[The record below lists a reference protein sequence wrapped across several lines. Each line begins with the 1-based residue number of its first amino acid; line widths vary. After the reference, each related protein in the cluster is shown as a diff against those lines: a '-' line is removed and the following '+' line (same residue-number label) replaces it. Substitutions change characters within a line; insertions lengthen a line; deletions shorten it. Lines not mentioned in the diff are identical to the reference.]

1 MSKLRAINAGI
12 QLAAIVA
19 ISKSRVLSTTF
30 TWLNFENRSSTKSL
44 FSAETFSSCI
54 IMETPF
60 LGLFLSYVDD
70 IVGMT
75 QLKPLSSN
83 FKSIPAQVCII

>member
-1 MSKLRAINAGI
+1 MARQEKAG
-12 QLAAIVA
+12 QAQVCPLAKKCGGCDYAGMKYDNELAVKQKYI
-19 ISKSRVLSTTF
+19 
-30 TWLNFENRSSTKSL
+30 EEL
-44 FSAETFSSCI
+44 FGE
-54 IMETPF
+54 
-60 LGLFLSYVDD
+60 YVKVDD

>member
-1 MSKLRAINAGI
+1 MTNSYDEKERRIHCAFSEKCGGCDYAGMKYNNE
-12 QLAAIVA
+12 LAVKQKYI
-19 ISKSRVLSTTF
+19 
-30 TWLNFENRSSTKSL
+30 EEL
-44 FSAETFSSCI
+44 FGE
-54 IMETPF
+54 
-60 LGLFLSYVDD
+60 YVKVDD